1 MQRPVGRLQVFISAI
16 VSLSLSSLA
25 GLSVSYSITYSLF
38 IAYYVYDYIE
48 NTFVCQMIFDEKRLN
63 NTNPKHLQYVMWM
76 ILNRRYI

>member
-48 NTFVCQMIFDEKRLN
+48 NAFVCQMIFDE
-63 NTNPKHLQYVMWM
+63 TPKQYQSKAFAIRNVDD
-76 ILNRRYI
+76 IK